1 MATNTKALS
10 PALAY
15 FEKKGWTPF
24 DFQIQTWQDY
34 MAGQSGLL
42 NAPTGSGKTFALWFP
57 VILEYIQNHPNDWH
71 KPKKNGI
78 QLIWV
83 TPLRALAQ
91 DIQKAMQ
98 EVCTEIGLPWKVA
111 VRNGDTDTK
120 ERQSQKRNP
129 PECLVTTPE
138 TLHILLAQKGSHE
151 LFQTVKAI
159 VIDEWHELM
168 GNKRGVQVQLALSY
182 IRHYASQQFRLWG
195 ISATIGNLEEACT
208 MLLGQHYPL
217 HIVKAKVEKNIQLQT
232 VFPDELEKYPWS
244 GHLGIKLIDKVIPI
258 IENHRS
264 VLLFTNTRAQSEI
277 WYHHIMEKRPDWAG
291 WVAIHHGSLDQ
302 KVRAWVEEALHFGKL
317 KLVVCTSSLDL
328 GVDFRPVDAVIQIG
342 SPKGVAR
349 FIQRA
354 GRSGH
359 QPGLPSQIYFVPT
372 HSLEL
377 IEAAALRNAMETGD
391 MESIHPPTLTYDVLI
406 QFLITLA
413 VGEGFQPQEVYQMV
427 KDTHAFRDLEVEAF
441 EWVLSFVT
449 EGGRSLSG
457 YEEFAKV
464 EIAENGRYQVKDKKT
479 AMRHRLSMG
488 TIVSDPMLKVKFK
501 NGTYLGMIEEYFL
514 SKLRQGDRFFF
525 SGRNLEFIG
534 IKDMNAYVQLS
545 NKISSNTPSY
555 MGGRISLTSK
565 LSGKIRQILEE
576 AAQGIYRSE
585 EAGYIAP
592 LLDLQQ
598 RLSLIP
604 DSQTFLIEQNISKE
618 GHHVYFYPFEGR
630 MVHEVLGALV
640 AYRIS
645 VSYPLT
651 FSIAMND
658 YGFELLSDQPIPIA
672 DVLEEDLFSE
682 VNLEEDI
689 LACINESEMSKRKF
703 RDIATISGLIFQG
716 YPGKPMK
723 FRHLQSNSGILYG
736 VFEDYDPDNLLLKQA
751 HREVLDMQME
761 KDKVLEAI
769 RKINR
774 QQIVLKKPGQFTP
787 FSFPIM
793 VDRLRAQLSSESL
806 EDRIA
811 KMKAQ
816 MVDG

>member
-1 MATNTKALS
+1 MEVKDEILS
-10 PALAY
+10 HAFRY
-15 FEKKGWTPF
+15 FEEKGWQPF
-24 DFQIQTWQDY
+24 DFQVKAWGDLLE
-34 MAGQSGLL
+34 GKSGLL

-57 VILEYIQNHPNDWH
+57 AILEYIQNHPNDWQ
-71 KPKKNGI
+71 KPRKNGI

-98 EVCTEIGLPWKVA
+98 EVCFEMGLPWKVA

-120 ERQSQKRNP
+120 ERASQKRNP

-138 TLHILLAQKGSHE
+138 TLHILLAQKGSHD
-151 LFQTVKAI
+151 LFKTVKAI
-159 VIDEWHELM
+159 VVDEWHELV

-182 IRHYASQQFRLWG
+182 IRKIRGRNFKLWG
-195 ISATIGNLEEACT
+195 ISATIGNMEEACSI
-208 MLLGQHYPL
+208 LLGNHSPL
-217 HIVKAKVEKNIQLQT
+217 HLIRAEVQKSIHLHT
-232 VFPDELEKYPWS
+232 IFPEELEKYPWS
-244 GHLGIKLIDKVIPI
+244 GHLGLKLIDKVLPI
-258 IENHRS
+258 IEQHQS
-264 VLLFTNTRAQSEI
+264 ILLFTNTRAQSEI

-291 WVAIHHGSLDQ
+291 WVAIHHGSLDM
-302 KVRAWVEEALHFGKL
+302 KVRAWVEEALHAGKL

-349 FIQRA
+349 FVQRA

-359 QPGLPSQIYFVPT
+359 QPGLPSEIYFVPT

-377 IEAAALRNAMETGD
+377 IEAAALRDAIDKGE
-391 MESIHPPTLTYDVLI
+391 MESIHSPTLTIDVLI

-413 VGEGFQPQEVYQMV
+413 VGEGFERASIFQVV
-427 KDTHAFRDLEVEAF
+427 KDTFAFQELSEEEFD
-441 EWVLSFVT
+441 WVMSFVT
-449 EGGRSLSG
+449 EGGSSLSG

-464 EIAENGRYQVKDKKT
+464 EVSEDGLYKVKDKKT

-514 SKLRQGDRFFF
+514 SRLRQGDRFFF

-534 IKDMNAYVQLS
+534 IRDMNAYVQLS
-545 NKISSNTPSY
+545 KRKSNNTPSY

-565 LSGKIRQILEE
+565 LSGKLREILEE
-576 AAQGIYRSE
+576 ASQGIFRSE
-585 EAGYIAP
+585 EAAFIAP
-592 LLDLQQ
+592 LMDLQQ

-604 DSQTFLIEQNISKE
+604 DGQTFLIEKNISKE
-618 GHHVYFYPFEGR
+618 GHHVFFYPFEGR

-658 YGFELLSDQPIPIA
+658 YGFELLSDQPIPIE

-682 VNLEEDI
+682 HNLASDI
-689 LACINESEMSKRKF
+689 LSCINESEMAKRKF

-723 FRHLQSNSGILYG
+723 FRHLQANSGILYG

-806 EDRIA
+806 EDRIE

>member
-1 MATNTKALS
+1 MENKE
-10 PALAY
+10 LAVAFQY
-15 FEKKGWTPF
+15 FEQKGWRPF
-24 DFQIQTWQDY
+24 DFQVNAWKDY
-34 MAGQSGLL
+34 LDGKSGLL

-57 VILEYIQNHPNDWH
+57 VILEYIRNNPHDWQ

-98 EVCTEIGLPWKVA
+98 EVCHSIGLPWTVA
-111 VRNGDTDTK
+111 VRNGDTDNK
-120 ERQSQKRNP
+120 ERLSQKRNP

-138 TLHILLAQKGSHE
+138 TLHILLAQKE
-151 LFQTVKAI
+151 NQALFEQLKAI
-159 VIDEWHELM
+159 VIDEWHELV

-182 IRHYASQQFRLWG
+182 IRHIGSNGFKLWG
-195 ISATIGNLEEACT
+195 ISATIGNLEEACQI
-208 MLLGQHYPL
+208 LLGKNSPS
-217 HIVKAKVEKNIQLQT
+217 HIIRADVEKNILLHT
-232 VFPDELEKYPWS
+232 IFPEELEKYPWS
-244 GHLGIKLIDKVIPI
+244 GHLGIKLIEKVLEI
-258 IENHRS
+258 IEKHRS

-302 KVRAWVEEALHFGKL
+302 NVRAWVEDSLHSGKL

-349 FIQRA
+349 FVQRA

-359 QPGLPSQIYFVPT
+359 QPGLPSEIYFVPT
-372 HSLEL
+372 NSLEL
-377 IEAAALRNAMETGD
+377 VEAAALRNAIETGE
-391 MESIHPPTLTYDVLI
+391 MENIHSPTLTYDVLI

-413 VGEGFQPQEVYQMV
+413 VGEGFRADQIYPVI
-427 KDTHAFRDLEVEAF
+427 KNTHAFQDLSPEDF
-441 EWVLSFVT
+441 QWVMSFIT
-449 EGGRSLSG
+449 EGGSSLSG

-464 EIAENGRYQVKDKKT
+464 ELIENGIYKVKDKKT

-514 SKLRQGDRFFF
+514 SRLRQGDRFFF

-545 NKISSNTPSY
+545 TKKSSNTPSY

-565 LSGKIRQILEE
+565 LSGKIREILEK
-576 AAQGIYRSE
+576 ASHGIYESE
-585 EAGYIAP
+585 ESVFVSP

-598 RLSLIP
+598 RLSIIP
-604 DSQTFLIEQNISKE
+604 DSHTFLIEKNISRE
-618 GHHVYFYPFEGR
+618 GHHVFFYPFEGR
-630 MVHEVLGALV
+630 MVHEVLGALL

-645 VSYPLT
+645 VTYPLT

-658 YGFELLSDQPIPIA
+658 YGFELLSDQAIPIEE
-672 DVLEEDLFSE
+672 VLEEDLFSE
-682 VNLEEDI
+682 RNLEEDI
-689 LACINESEMSKRKF
+689 LACINESEMAKRKF

-723 FRHLQSNSGILYG
+723 FRHLQANSGILYG

-769 RKINR
+769 RKINK
-774 QQIVLKKPGQFTP
+774 QNIVLKKPGQFTP

-806 EDRIA
+806 EDRIE

-816 MVDG
+816 MIEG

>member
-1 MATNTKALS
+1 MENREFS
-10 PALAY
+10 LAY
-15 FEKKGWTPF
+15 QYFAQKGWKPF
-24 DFQIQTWQDY
+24 EFQVNTWNDY
-34 MAGQSGLL
+34 LNGKSGLL

-57 VILEYIQNHPNDWH
+57 VILEYIQNNPEDWQ

-98 EVCTEIGLPWKVA
+98 EVCIAIGLPWKVS
-111 VRNGDTDTK
+111 VRNGDTDNK
-120 ERQSQKRNP
+120 DRISQKKNP

-138 TLHILLAQKGSHE
+138 TLHILLAQKGHHQQFAN
-151 LFQTVKAI
+151 LKAI
-159 VIDEWHELM
+159 VIDEWHELV
-168 GNKRGVQVQLALSY
+168 GNKRGIQVQLAVSY
-182 IRHYASQQFRLWG
+182 IRQVSSKNFKLWG
-195 ISATIGNLEEACT
+195 ISATIGNLDEACRI
-208 MLLGQHYPL
+208 LLGKNLPI
-217 HIVKAKVEKNIQLQT
+217 HIIRAEVDKNILLHT

-244 GHLGIKLIDKVIPI
+244 GHLGIKLIDKVLPI

-277 WYHHIMEKRPDWAG
+277 WYHHIMERRPDWAG
-291 WVAIHHGSLDQ
+291 LVAIHHGSLDQ
-302 KVRAWVEEALHFGKL
+302 NVRTWVEEALHSGKL

-349 FIQRA
+349 FVQRA

-359 QPGLPSQIYFVPT
+359 QPGLPSEIYFVPT
-372 HSLEL
+372 NSLE
-377 IEAAALRNAMETGD
+377 IVEAAALRDALQTG
-391 MESIHPPTLTYDVLI
+391 EIENIHSPTLTYDVLI
-406 QFLITLA
+406 QFLVTLA
-413 VGEGFQPQEVYQMV
+413 VGDGFREDETFRLI
-427 KDTHAFRDLEVEAF
+427 KNTHAFQDISPVEF
-441 EWVLSFVT
+441 QWVMSFIT
-449 EGGRSLSG
+449 EGGSSLSG

-464 EIAENGRYQVKDKKT
+464 ELAEDKIYKVKDKKT

-501 NGTYLGMIEEYFL
+501 NGTYLGLIEEYFL
-514 SKLRQGDRFFF
+514 SRLRQGDRFFF

-545 NKISSNTPSY
+545 NKKSSNTPSY

-565 LSGKIRQILEE
+565 LSGKIREILEK
-576 AAQGIYRSE
+576 AVNGIYESE
-585 EAGYIAP
+585 ESIFISP

-598 RLSLIP
+598 KLSIIP
-604 DSQTFLIEQNISKE
+604 DQHTFLIEKNISRE
-618 GHHVYFYPFEGR
+618 GHHIFFYPFEGR

-645 VSYPLT
+645 VSYSLT
-651 FSIAMND
+651 LSIAMND
-658 YGFELLSDQPIPIA
+658 YGFELLSDQAIPIEEL
-672 DVLEEDLFSE
+672 LEEDLFSE

-723 FRHLQSNSGILYG
+723 FRHLQANSGILYG

-761 KDKVLEAI
+761 RDKVLEAI

-774 QQIVLKKPGQFTP
+774 QKIVLKKPGQFTP

-806 EDRIA
+806 EERIA
-811 KMKAQ
+811 KMKAH

>member
-1 MATNTKALS
+1 MKNEELRIAFD
-10 PALAY
+10 Y
-15 FEKKGWTPF
+15 FERKGWKPF
-24 DFQIQTWQDY
+24 PFQIQTWNDFLE
-34 MAGQSGLL
+34 GKSGLL
-42 NAPTGSGKTFALWFP
+42 NAPTGSGKTFALWIP
-57 VILEYIQNHPNDWH
+57 VLLEYIAQNPKDWQR
-71 KPKKNGI
+71 PKNNGI

-98 EVCTEIGLPWKVA
+98 EVCYSIGLPWTVS
-111 VRNGDTDTK
+111 VRNGDTDSK
-120 ERQSQKRNP
+120 ERQSQKKKP

-138 TLHILLAQKGSHE
+138 TLHILLAQKDNQL
-151 LFQTVKAI
+151 LFQNLKAI

-168 GNKRGVQVQLALSY
+168 GNKRGVQVQLALAY
-182 IRHYASQQFRLWG
+182 IKTICPGKFRLWG
-195 ISATIGNLEEACT
+195 ISATIGNMEESCRV
-208 MLLGQHYPL
+208 LLGKELPI
-217 HIVKAKVEKNIQLQT
+217 HIVKAKVNKEIHLKT
-232 VFPDELEKYPWS
+232 VYPDELEKYPWS

-258 IENHRS
+258 IESHQS
-264 VLLFTNTRAQSEI
+264 LLLFTNTRAQTEI
-277 WYHHIMEKRPDWAG
+277 WYHHIMAKRPDWAG
-291 WVAIHHGSLDQ
+291 LVALHHGSLDQ
-302 KVRAWVEEALHFGKL
+302 SVRTWVEEALHSGKL

-342 SPKGVAR
+342 SPKGVSR
-349 FIQRA
+349 FVQRA

-359 QPGLPSQIYFVPT
+359 QPGLPSEIYFVPT

-377 IEAAALRNAMETGD
+377 IEAAALRNAMEKGE
-391 MESIHPPTLTYDVLI
+391 MESLHTPTMTYDVLI

-413 VGEGFQPQEVYQMV
+413 VGEGFRP
-427 KDTHAFRDLEVEAF
+427 LEIFQVIKNTYTF
-441 EWVLSFVT
+441 EHLSQDDFDWVLSFIT
-449 EGGRSLSG
+449 EGGKSLGS
-457 YEEFAKV
+457 YEEFSKV
-464 EIAENGRYQVKDKKT
+464 EVDESGLFRVKDRKT

-514 SKLRQGDRFFF
+514 SRLRPGDRFFF
-525 SGRNLEFIG
+525 SGRNLEFVAIR
-534 IKDMNAYVQLS
+534 DMSAIVQLS
-545 NKISSNTPSY
+545 TKKGNNTPSY

-565 LSGKIRQILEE
+565 LAGKIREILENASKGVFE
-576 AAQGIYRSE
+576 SE
-585 EAGYIAP
+585 EVAYIAP
-592 LLDLQQ
+592 LLDLQE

-604 DSQTFLIEQNISKE
+604 DSQTLLVEKNISRE
-618 GHHVYFYPFEGR
+618 GYHVFFFPFEGR
-630 MVHEVLGALV
+630 MVHEILGALI

-645 VSYPLT
+645 VTYPIS

-658 YGFELLSDQPIPIA
+658 YGFELLSDAPIPIE
-672 DVLEEDLFSE
+672 DILEEDVFSE
-682 VNLEEDI
+682 DNLMEDI
-689 LACINESEMSKRKF
+689 LVCINESEMTKRRF

-716 YPGKPMK
+716 FPGKPIK

-761 KDKVLEAI
+761 KDKILEAI

-774 QQIVLKKPGQFTP
+774 QQIILKVPGQFTP

-811 KMKAQ
+811 KMRAQ
-816 MVDG
+816 MIEG